1 MKVFIKSIIIFFI
14 SYHNLNAKSSWNKK
28 YVQNKNGLIYVP
40 TSKLPYTGEVFS
52 LDDNGNITVIEEFDI
67 DTDVFYMQQIGN
79 FD

>member
-52 LDDNGNITVIEEFDI
+52 LDDNGNITESI
-67 DTDVFYMQQIGN
+67 FYENGKIKSEKQVYLKWY
-79 FD
+79 